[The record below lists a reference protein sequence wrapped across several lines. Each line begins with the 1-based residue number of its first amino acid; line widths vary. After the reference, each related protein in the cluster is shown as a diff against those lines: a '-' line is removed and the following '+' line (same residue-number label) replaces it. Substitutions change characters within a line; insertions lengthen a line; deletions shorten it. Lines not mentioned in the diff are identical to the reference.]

1 MGLPQSEPV
10 TRQIRV
16 KAAPMGA
23 AAFCETSASGW
34 RQTRLP
40 SADDAMIM

>member
-23 AAFCETSASGW
+23 AAFCETSASG
-34 RQTRLP
+34 
-40 SADDAMIM
+40 